1 MKARYQNQA
10 NTQKLSALTSR
21 MEASVYIAFVLGKL
35 LKRKRRNN
43 NKYDLKII
51 FILLKYKTS
60 M

>member
-60 M
+60 L